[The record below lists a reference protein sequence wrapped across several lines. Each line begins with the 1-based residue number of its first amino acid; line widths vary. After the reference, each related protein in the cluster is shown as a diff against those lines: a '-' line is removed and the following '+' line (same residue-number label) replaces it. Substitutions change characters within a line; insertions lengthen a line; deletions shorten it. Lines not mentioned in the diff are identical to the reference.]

1 MENII
6 INKET
11 LFNEFQMEETFKYGV
26 YAKINNEN
34 FVTKVYSTC
43 FEEKSEEDILI
54 KEGTGDEFVHVG
66 YYQIIDENNLFNYMF
81 DGENVVSVTDEQ
93 KEQMLAEIKEKY
105 NLEHLN
111 DEKNKK
117 IQLSKDELEKWLIEN
132 PLEIQIK
139 GVEGE
144 KYSVTKEK
152 QDELVKMIATI
163 DIAKQIGLNFTPTW
177 NRTGQLCEEYTIEEL
192 NRLSMEIMTYVY
204 PKIEMQR
211 SFEIEIVNAKTI
223 DDLNKIIIDYK

>member
-1 MENII
+1 MKDII
-6 INKET
+6 IDEEVV
-11 LFNEFQMEETFKYGV
+11 FDEFQMEETFKYGV
-26 YAKINNEN
+26 YAKINSEN
-34 FVTKVYSTC
+34 FVTRVYSTC

-105 NLEHLN
+105 DLEHLN

>member
-6 INKET
+6 VDEEVV
-11 LFNEFQMEETFKYGV
+11 FDEFQMEETFKYGV
-26 YAKINNEN
+26 YAKINSEN
-34 FVTKVYSTC
+34 FVTRVYSTC

-66 YYQIIDENNLFNYMF
+66 YYQIMDENNLFNYMF

-105 NLEHLN
+105 DLKHLN

-139 GVEGE
+139 GVEDE

-152 QDELVKMIATI
+152 QDELLKMIATI
-163 DIAKQIGLNFTPTW
+163 DVAKKMELDFTPTW
-177 NRTGQLCEEYTIEEL
+177 NQTGQLCEEYTAEEL
-192 NRLSMEIMTYVY
+192 NKLSIAIMTYVY

-211 SFEIEIVNAKTI
+211 IFELEILKTEN
-223 DDLNKIIIDYK
+223 LEGLEKIVIDYK

>member
-177 NRTGQLCEEYTIEEL
+177 NRTGQLCEENTIEEL

>member
-11 LFNEFQMEETFKYGV
+11 LFDDSQIENSFKYGV
-26 YAKINNEN
+26 YATINDEN
-34 FVTKVYSTC
+34 FVTRIYSTC

-66 YYQIIDENNLFNYMF
+66 YYQIMDENNLFNYMF

-105 NLEHLN
+105 DLEHLN
-111 DEKNKK
+111 DEKNEK

-152 QDELVKMIATI
+152 QDELLKMIATI
-163 DIAKQIGLNFTPTW
+163 DVAKKMELYFTPTW
-177 NRTGQLCEEYTIEEL
+177 NQTGQLCEEYTAEEL
-192 NRLSMEIMTYVY
+192 NKLSIAMMTYVY

-211 SFEIEIVNAKTI
+211 VFELEILNAKT
-223 DDLNKIIIDYK
+223 LEELKKIVIDYK